1 MSDQAIDTCVF
12 CKLAK
17 GMLRADILYE
27 DDKVLAFKDIHPQAP
42 VHVLVIPREH
52 ITALWEVDESHVVL
66 LGRLLLAA
74 NNVAGRQG
82 IQETGYRIVINTG
95 TEAGQTVDH
104 VHAHVLGGRKLTWPP
119 G

>member
-17 GMLRADILYE
+17 GQLRADIVYE
-27 DDKVLAFKDIHPQAP
+27 DNTVLAFKDIHPQAP

-52 ITALWEVDESHVVL
+52 ITALWEVDESHIQV
-66 LGRLLLAA
+66 LGRMILAA
-74 NNVAGRQG
+74 NDVADRLGV
-82 IQETGYRIVINTG
+82 QETGYRIVINTG

-104 VHAHVLGGRKLTWPP
+104 VHLHVLGGRKLTWPP

>member
-17 GMLRADILYE
+17 GQLRADIVYE
-27 DDKVLAFKDIHPQAP
+27 DNTVLAFKDIHPQAP

-52 ITALWEVDESHVVL
+52 ITALWEVDESHIQV
-66 LGRLLLAA
+66 LGRLMLAA
-74 NNVAGRQG
+74 NDVADRLGV
-82 IQETGYRIVINTG
+82 QETGYRIVINTG

-104 VHAHVLGGRKLTWPP
+104 VHLHVLGGRKLTWPP

>member
-17 GMLRADILYE
+17 GQLRADIVYE
-27 DDKVLAFKDIHPQAP
+27 DNTVLAFKDIHPQAP

-52 ITALWEVDESHVVL
+52 ITALWEVDESHIQV
-66 LGRLLLAA
+66 LGRLMLAA
-74 NNVAGRQG
+74 NYVADRLGVQD
-82 IQETGYRIVINTG
+82 TGYRIVINTG

-104 VHAHVLGGRKLTWPP
+104 VHLHVLGGRKLTWPP